1 MLRVRPTE
9 NNFIEIHIDKPYE
22 IHLVEFAPQE
32 DFENFLQ
39 EEDGKMRETD
49 VADTEMGNDKLLKD
63 IWLMMKD
70 EGKMINVK

>member
-1 MLRVRPTE
+1 LLL
-9 NNFIEIHIDKPYE
+9 KK
-22 IHLVEFAPQE
+22 

-39 EEDGKMRETD
+39 DEDGKMRETD

-70 EGKMINVK
+70 EG